1 MIFFYTDILSMIS
14 AVGKSM
20 PAGSSSQQEQITHRI
35 PDTTNSSVALT
46 EFSSSTVNRN
56 NKVSRIFSHVKMEHL
71 VAGMTGGAASTLILH
86 PLDLVKIRFAV
97 NDGLS
102 TRPQYNGLFHA
113 FKSILK
119 EEGVKGLYR

>member
-1 MIFFYTDILSMIS
+1 MIS

-35 PDTTNSSVALT
+35 PDTTNSSVP
-46 EFSSSTVNRN
+46 EFSSSSSSSSSSVNRN
-56 NKVSRIFSHVKMEHL
+56 NRVSKIISHIKMEHL